1 MTAVT
6 IVYDSNAGNSARWGG
21 AVEHGA
27 ASVQGAR
34 VSRLEIAGGDIVN
47 GRWENNEIM
56 TSLDAS
62 DAIIFG
68 APTSMGDVSGQMKCF
83 IDATS
88 GRFYPR
94 AWANKLA
101 AGFTRSFFPT
111 GHKLPTPPTSLPL
124 PLPPPLVR

>member
-6 IVYDSNAGNSARWGG
+6 IVYHSNSGHTARLAE

-68 APTSMGDVSGQMKCF
+68 APTSMGDVSGQMKCRGS
-83 IDATS
+83 TT
-88 GRFYPR
+88 R
-94 AWANKLA
+94 ASPAWRTVSTEFSAKCA
-101 AGFTRSFFPT
+101 RRSNT
-111 GHKLPTPPTSLPL
+111 ERT
-124 PLPPPLVR
+124 